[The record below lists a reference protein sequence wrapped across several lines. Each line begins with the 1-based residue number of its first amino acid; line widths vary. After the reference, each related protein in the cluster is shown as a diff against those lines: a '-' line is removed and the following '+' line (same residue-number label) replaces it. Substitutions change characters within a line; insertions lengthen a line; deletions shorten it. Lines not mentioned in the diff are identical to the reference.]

1 MTPPEFHRS
10 ERVDT
15 IGERARSVTVTA
27 SPAECAAL
35 AGRFGLVEVTSL
47 VGTFSLQR
55 DTDGI
60 VAHGR
65 VTAHVIQACVVTGEG
80 VPASIDEP
88 LALRFVDDVGVA
100 GDEIELT
107 ADALDVIP
115 YSDGAIDL
123 GEAAAE
129 TMALALDPFPRSP
142 NAQATLKAAGVLRE
156 EDVGPFSGLAALKA
170 KLGGAQD

>member
-1 MTPPEFHRS
+1 MTPPEFHRP

-15 IGERARSVTVTA
+15 IGEGARSLTIAA

-35 AGRFGLVEVTSL
+35 AARFGLVEVTNL
-47 VGTFSLQR
+47 VATFSLQR
-55 DTDGI
+55 DADGI
-60 VAHGR
+60 IAQGR

-80 VPASIDEP
+80 VSAGIDEEV
-88 LALRFVDDVGVA
+88 ALRFVDDEGVA
-100 GDEIELT
+100 GDEIELS
-107 ADALDVIP
+107 ADVLDVIP
-115 YSDGAIDL
+115 YAGGIIDL